1 MYVCFFCQ
9 AGFHIQLLLSYYTI
23 NWPLILYSLCM
34 IMAVS
39 YCYGQKRYISDLCC
53 LSNTK
58 LQETT
63 MTHLVVLFTTVV
75 PVFLV
80 VSHKY
85 RSHLWFKLQFSLTL
99 ILLTWRIGWAY
110 NNARKQRIGRW
121 DVFVTVHP
129 WYNYINNQLGA
140 TITVY

>member
-1 MYVCFFCQ
+1 MLAQRRMFVFCQ
-9 AGFHIQLLLSYYTI
+9 AGFHIQLLLSYYTV

-34 IMAVS
+34 VIAVS
-39 YCYGQKRYISDLCC
+39 YCYGQKRYISDLCS
-53 LSNTK
+53 LSSTK

-85 RSHLWFKLQFSLTL
+85 CALLWFKFRFSINFFFNPYISLFIFLFHSGISLNL
-99 ILLTWRIGWAY
+99 ILGST
-110 NNARKQRIGRW
+110 
-121 DVFVTVHP
+121 
-129 WYNYINNQLGA
+129 INVGG
-140 TITVY
+140 I

>member
-1 MYVCFFCQ
+1 MLAQRCMFVFCQ
-9 AGFHIQLLLSYYTI
+9 AGFHIQLLLSYYTV

-34 IMAVS
+34 IIAVS
-39 YCYGQKRYISDLCC
+39 FCYGQKRYISDLCS

-85 RSHLWFKLQFSLTL
+85 CSPLWFKLKFSLNL
-99 ILLTWRIGWAY
+99 FF
-110 NNARKQRIGRW
+110 NS
-121 DVFVTVHP
+121 
-129 WYNYINNQLGA
+129 YISLFICLFHCG
-140 TITVY
+140 IS